1 MVRMTVVTVTP
12 SHGRTSIKVVFPS
25 GGMRSD
31 VFDSMAEGV
40 ENAACIVPFI
50 CQRYQDSENCQV
62 SAILI

>member
-1 MVRMTVVTVTP
+1 
-12 SHGRTSIKVVFPS
+12 
-25 GGMRSD
+25 MRSD